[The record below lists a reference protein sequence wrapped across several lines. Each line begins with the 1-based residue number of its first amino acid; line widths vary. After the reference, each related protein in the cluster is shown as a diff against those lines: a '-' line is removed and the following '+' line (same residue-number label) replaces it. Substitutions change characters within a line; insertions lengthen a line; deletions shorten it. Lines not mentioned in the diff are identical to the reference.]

1 MKVLAKARGLMRRVG
16 IDVAPWP
23 HRPEDGVI
31 DWGLAAV
38 MRSRGINCVIDVGG
52 NRGQFARRLR
62 ALGYSRRIVSFEPSP
77 TVLPLIQAAA
87 ERDPQWTVRPV
98 ALSAQPGHAELR
110 LHKEPQL
117 DSMLNALPGVTDDI
131 PLMEEIGT
139 ATITLSTL
147 EAEFPGIIAGIQEPK
162 VLLKSDT
169 QGHDVEVLRGAGAKG
184 LDPAI
189 VAVLVEL
196 APLPVYSGQPAM
208 TTVMERIMADGFDAV
223 AFEPLFESSDGLR
236 MVELDALFM
245 RSAEDRPDWGGNNG
259 KWHDPAVDQHGVT

>member
-1 MKVLAKARGLMRRVG
+1 
-16 IDVAPWP
+16 
-23 HRPEDGVI
+23 
-31 DWGLAAV
+31 
-38 MRSRGINCVIDVGG
+38 
-52 NRGQFARRLR
+52 
-62 ALGYSRRIVSFEPSP
+62 
-77 TVLPLIQAAA
+77 VLPLIQAAA